1 MHVSTPRLDVYAFIH
16 KGLRAHLVHTLTAV
30 GRCDWQDCAEAQAV
44 LAEVSGLI
52 AFCRAHVEHEDRFVH
67 PLLESRRPGASA
79 RTALEH
85 RQHEQELDA
94 IAALAMSVA
103 SLPALRRDDSVRAL
117 YRALARFVAENFEH
131 MAMEEAENNR
141 VLWETHTDAE
151 IAAMEAALVAS
162 IPPEA
167 MQYTLRWMLPAL
179 DPAERAAFLGEMRAH
194 APAEVF
200 DGVLALL
207 RPLLS
212 AAHNRRLDHDLGLSR
227 PVRDYVGVA

>member
-1 MHVSTPRLDVYAFIH
+1 
-16 KGLRAHLVHTLTAV
+16 
-30 GRCDWQDCAEAQAV
+30 V

-85 RQHEQELDA
+85 RQHEQDLDA

-179 DPAERAAFLGEMRAH
+179 DPAERAAFLGEMRAN

-212 AAHNRRLDHDLGLSR
+212 AGHNRRLDHDLGLCR